1 MEPTIPSPAGARA
14 GASRHQAAGA
24 ASSAARDSASSAAVQ
39 GRDNG
44 YQYQIGTPVKAMDL
58 FSTLAPPAA
67 DLGDSPD
74 DQSFPSTS
82 PTAAD
87 AFGSPA
93 KRRTARNRADQPSPQ
108 QQQQQGQ
115 GQQLGSPTDK
125 DGRPSALKPESLEYL
140 ETEDLKPLPYAAKEL
155 PRVISALEVQ
165 DWPDVFY
172 TINSARQLAVHHC
185 VLLNGGG
192 SLHALVHG
200 LLRCADNL
208 RSAVAKNA
216 ILALGDLFQG
226 MGRGMDAELPA
237 VLAML
242 LKKCGETSI
251 FLSEA
256 AELAVQ
262 RMIEH
267 STAQRSLLGL
277 LSGTDNRNPTLRG
290 KVARY
295 LHSLVLARASELKG
309 ARELEGLKIK
319 LGKMIGD
326 HTPEARASA
335 RDIARIMLEAGLVS
349 RADLEIHVAPDQ
361 LAKALNPA
369 NNACSSSSPQRGL
382 SASPKRVPANRRRVD
397 SDSGMGSS
405 IESDGGE
412 FAGGG
417 GGRPSALLIPSY
429 DHDGMAAGAGDEQAG
444 PFSILSRGKLRSS
457 SDSAAAGGGS
467 GKAHAAASGG
477 GTAAAP
483 SRAKVAAAKR
493 AMESNEDL
501 LALPALMTASSN
513 PNWIERREAL
523 SAITDL
529 VIKYASVLRD
539 ATKLD
544 ACVEKLLERLD
555 DGSIKVQQHSL
566 GCLQRVH
573 KESPSIL
580 PSMQLFVVPAFLNAA
595 SSSNK

>member
-1 MEPTIPSPAGARA
+1 
-14 GASRHQAAGA
+14 
-24 ASSAARDSASSAAVQ
+24 
-39 GRDNG
+39 
-44 YQYQIGTPVKAMDL
+44 MDL
-58 FSTLAPPAA
+58 FSTLGPPGAE
-67 DLGDSPD
+67 LGDSPD
-74 DQSFPSTS
+74 EQSFPSTS

-87 AFGSPA
+87 AFGSPT
-93 KRRTARNRADQPSPQ
+93 KRRTARNRVDQPSPQ
-108 QQQQQGQ
+108 HSQQ
-115 GQQLGSPTDK
+115 GQQLASPTDK

-155 PRVISALEVQ
+155 PRVIGALEVQ

-172 TINSARQLAVHHC
+172 TINSARQLAVHHS

-216 ILALGDLFQG
+216 SLALGDLFQG
-226 MGRGMDAELPA
+226 LERGMDSELPA

-251 FLSEA
+251 LLNEA
-256 AELAVQ
+256 AELAIQGV
-262 RMIEH
+262 IEH

-335 RDIARIMLEAGLVS
+335 RDIARIMIEAGLVS
-349 RADLEIHVAPDQ
+349 RADLELHVAPDQ

-369 NNACSSSSPQRGL
+369 NNMVSSSSPQRGL
-382 SASPKRVPANRRRVD
+382 SASPKRTPANRRRVV
-397 SDSGMGSS
+397 SDSGVGSS

-417 GGRPSALLIPSY
+417 GGRPSALFIPSY
-429 DHDGMAAGAGDEQAG
+429 DDDGTGLSAGGEEHAG
-444 PFSILSRGKLRSS
+444 PFAGMSRSKLRSS
-457 SDSAAAGGGS
+457 SESTAGGGG
-467 GKAHAAASGG
+467 GKALSSSGS
-477 GTAAAP
+477 GTAAP

-493 AMESNEDL
+493 VMESNEEL
-501 LALPALMTASSN
+501 LALPTLMTASGN

-529 VIKYASVLRD
+529 VTKYATVLRD
-539 ATKLD
+539 ASKLD
-544 ACVEKLLERLD
+544 ACVERLLERLD
-555 DGSIKVQQHSL
+555 DGSVKVQQHTL
-566 GCLQRVH
+566 GCLQRLH
-573 KESPSIL
+573 KESPTIL
-580 PSMQLFVVPAFLNAA
+580 PSMQLFVVPAFLSAA
-595 SSSNK
+595 SSSNKCVLPSPYLFPLGFFTLAKFLLD